1 MKEALLFLF
10 EIVFKLVIEND
21 KMFNS
26 LEEEDYQKLSNPECY
41 FDL

>member
-10 EIVFKLVIEND
+10 KIVFQLVIEND
-21 KMFNS
+21 KVFNS
-26 LEEEDYQKLSNPECY
+26 LEEEDYQKLSNPEYY